1 MIVLCYNILGEKMNG
16 IILVNKEK
24 GMTSHDVVAKIKRI
38 MSVKKIGHAGTLDP
52 LATGLLVVM
61 INEATKLSNYLM
73 AEEKKYQAE
82 IIIGVGTDTEDS
94 DGNIID
100 RKTVKK
106 IDDVDQVLKSL
117 IGELEQVPPM
127 YSAIKVDGKK
137 LYELARAGKMVERK
151 SRIIEIYDLKR
162 TSEIEYFNNCARFSF
177 IAEVSKGTYIRSL
190 CVEIG
195 KRLGYP
201 AHMSS
206 LNRISSGTLSIN
218 DSATISDIEDGNYRL
233 INMVESLRKYPI
245 VSVNESLKNKI
256 LNGVPLDFGEI
267 NSKENLVVLVYNNEL
282 LAIYRLENG
291 KYRAERVWN

>member
-1 MIVLCYNILGEKMNG
+1 MNG

-38 MSVKKIGHAGTLDP
+38 MKVKKIGHAGTLDP

-73 AEEKKYQAE
+73 EEEKTYQAE

-100 RKTVKK
+100 RKVVKE
-106 IDDVDQVLKSL
+106 IDNVDQVLKSL
-117 IGELEQVPPM
+117 IGKQEQVPPM

-137 LYELARAGKMVERK
+137 LYELARAGQTIERN
-151 SRIIEIYDLKR
+151 SRTIEIYDLKR
-162 TSEIEYFNNCARFSF
+162 ISEIEYFNEYVKFSF
-177 IAEVSKGTYIRSL
+177 IAEVSKGTYLRSL

-201 AHMSS
+201 AHMNN
-206 LNRISSGTLSIN
+206 LNRITSGALHID
-218 DSATISDIEDGNYRL
+218 DSATIRDIELGNYRL
-233 INMVESLRKYPI
+233 ISMVDSLRKYPI
-245 VSVNESLKNKI
+245 ISVSEALKNKI
-256 LNGVPLDFGEI
+256 LNGVALGLTEL
-267 NSKENLVVLVYNNEL
+267 NSKDNLVVLVFKNEL
-282 LAIYRLENG
+282 LAIYRLEKG

>member
-1 MIVLCYNILGEKMNG
+1 MNG

-38 MSVKKIGHAGTLDP
+38 MKVKKIGHAGTLDP

-73 AEEKKYQAE
+73 EEEKTYQAE

-100 RKTVKK
+100 RKAVKE
-106 IDDVDQVLKSL
+106 IDNVDQVLKSL
-117 IGELEQVPPM
+117 IGKQEQVPPM

-137 LYELARAGKMVERK
+137 LYELARAGQTIERN
-151 SRIIEIYDLKR
+151 SRTIEIYDLKR
-162 TSEIEYFNNCARFSF
+162 ISEIEYFNEYVKFSF
-177 IAEVSKGTYIRSL
+177 IAEVSKGTYLRSL

-201 AHMSS
+201 AHMNN
-206 LNRISSGTLSIN
+206 LNRITSGALHID
-218 DSATISDIEDGNYRL
+218 DSATIRDIELGNYRL
-233 INMVESLRKYPI
+233 ISMVDSLRKYPI
-245 VSVNESLKNKI
+245 ISVSEALKNKI
-256 LNGVPLDFGEI
+256 LNGVALGLTEL
-267 NSKENLVVLVYNNEL
+267 NSKDNLVVLVFKNEL
-282 LAIYRLENG
+282 LAIYRLEKG

>member
-1 MIVLCYNILGEKMNG
+1 MNG

-24 GMTSHDVVAKIKRI
+24 GMTSHDLVAKIKRI
-38 MSVKKIGHAGTLDP
+38 MKVKKIGHAGTLDP

-73 AEEKKYQAE
+73 EEEKTYQAE

-100 RKTVKK
+100 RKVVKE
-106 IDDVDQVLKSL
+106 IDNVDQVLKSL
-117 IGELEQVPPM
+117 IGKQEQVPPM

-137 LYELARAGKMVERK
+137 LYELARAGQTIERN
-151 SRIIEIYDLKR
+151 SRTIEIYDLKR
-162 TSEIEYFNNCARFSF
+162 ISEIEYFNEYVKFSF
-177 IAEVSKGTYIRSL
+177 IAEVSKGTYLRSL

-201 AHMSS
+201 AHMNN
-206 LNRISSGTLSIN
+206 LNRITSGALHID
-218 DSATISDIEDGNYRL
+218 DSATIRDIELGNYRL
-233 INMVESLRKYPI
+233 ISMVDSLRKYPI
-245 VSVNESLKNKI
+245 ISVSEALKNKI
-256 LNGVPLDFGEI
+256 LNGVALGLTEL
-267 NSKENLVVLVYNNEL
+267 NSKDNLVVLVFKNEL
-282 LAIYRLENG
+282 LAIYRLEKG